1 MSDVLATSEV
11 TLLETTG
18 ADVHLL
24 LFSIHHDGDALDVRL
39 ELAVNRTE
47 RVGNGTASDRVLT
60 ADLTNFGHDKT
71 SIGIET
77 LAL

>member
-1 MSDVLATSEV
+1 MGKKLAASQV
-11 TLLETTG
+11 TLLEATR

-39 ELAVNRTE
+39 ELAVDRTE
-47 RVGNGTASDRVLT
+47 RVGNGTAGDRVLT

-77 LAL
+77 IGL